1 MLVVT
6 MDANFG
12 LKNRLWNTL
21 NKEPSL
27 GLGWAYFINN
37 GPYSEFIKDY
47 VDQEEVGLMFGR
59 DSIKLTHF
67 Q

>member
-21 NKEPSL
+21 NKELSL

-59 DSIKLTHF
+59 DSIELTHF